1 MTQTGSGQWK
11 WKTRVLCPSVPRTR
25 LFLAPTQRR
34 RPGLTTTD
42 HPPLTQARPVRRS
55 LRLPH
60 SSVAPAPPPLSPN
73 RTAATPGG
81 GVANSAVPAPPRVGI
96 STLAP
101 PAPGLPPPPPPLAY
115 EFVRGALARSV
126 ASVSDAGR
134 GRAPPTA
141 VLVHGILGSRRNL
154 AGFAERLVEGFPA
167 WQVLLVD
174 LRCHGESAAAAG
186 AGAYG
191 PDGSSPPPPPAHPG
205 PHTVASS
212 AADILGLLASL
223 KLFPE
228 VLVGHSFGGKVV
240 MSMAAQFG
248 AGGAALPRP
257 VHVWVLDALPGAVR
271 GDGPDAADH
280 PARLVDA
287 LRSLPLPLPS
297 RSDLAARLAAVGFS
311 TGVARW
317 AATNLRPAAG
327 GDQTRLVWGFDLG
340 GIRDMYDSYE
350 ADSLWPFLEA
360 PPPGVEVNFVRA
372 ARSEYRWAG
381 GDADRIRGLGHGV
394 HDLPGA
400 GHWVH
405 AENPDG
411 LFDILAPSFGGGV
424 DLHVR
429 RSAPGSPGLV

>member
-1 MTQTGSGQWK
+1 
-11 WKTRVLCPSVPRTR
+11 
-25 LFLAPTQRR
+25 
-34 RPGLTTTD
+34 
-42 HPPLTQARPVRRS
+42 

-60 SSVAPAPPPLSPN
+60 STPGLDAVVPQQQSPSRVSAGSVAN
-73 RTAATPGG
+73 F
-81 GVANSAVPAPPRVGI
+81 AVPAPPRTA
-96 STLAP
+96 SATLA
-101 PAPGLPPPPPPLAY
+101 AAAPPLAY

-126 ASVSDAGR
+126 AAVADSGR

-174 LRCHGESAAAAG
+174 LRCHGESAAASVP
-186 AGAYG
+186 GAYG
-191 PDGSSPPPPPAHPG
+191 PDGAGGPPPCAHRA
-205 PHTVASS
+205 PHSVASS
-212 AADILGLLASL
+212 AADILALLASL

-280 PARLVDA
+280 PARLVDT
-287 LRSLPLPLPS
+287 LRSLPLPQPS
-297 RSDLAARLAAVGFS
+297 RSDLASRLTGAGFS

-317 AATNLRPAAG
+317 AATNLRPAVG
-327 GDQTRLVWGFDLG
+327 TDQGRLVWGFDLA
-340 GIRDMYDSYE
+340 GIKDMYDSYE

-372 ARSEYRWAG
+372 ARSEYRWGG
-381 GDADRIRGLGHGV
+381 GDADAIRAFGHGV

>member
-1 MTQTGSGQWK
+1 
-11 WKTRVLCPSVPRTR
+11 
-25 LFLAPTQRR
+25 
-34 RPGLTTTD
+34 
-42 HPPLTQARPVRRS
+42 
-55 LRLPH
+55 
-60 SSVAPAPPPLSPN
+60 VAA
-73 RTAATPGG
+73 
-81 GVANSAVPAPPRVGI
+81 VAES
-96 STLAP
+96 
-101 PAPGLPPPPPPLAY
+101 
-115 EFVRGALARSV
+115 
-126 ASVSDAGR
+126 GR

-154 AGFAERLVEGFPA
+154 AGFAARLVEGFPA

-174 LRCHGESAAAAG
+174 LRCHGESAAAA
-186 AGAYG
+186 APGAYG
-191 PDGSSPPPPPAHPG
+191 HDGGAGPPPPAHPA

-212 AADILGLLASL
+212 AADILALLASL

-248 AGGAALPRP
+248 GGGVALPRP

-280 PARLVDA
+280 PARLVDT

-297 RSDLAARLAAVGFS
+297 RSDLAARLTAAGFS

-317 AATNLRPAAG
+317 AATNLRPAVGA
-327 GDQTRLVWGFDLG
+327 DQTALVWGFDLA

-350 ADSLWPFLEA
+350 SDSMWPFLQA

-372 ARSEYRWAG
+372 ARSEYRWGG
-381 GDADRIRGLGHGV
+381 GDADAIVALGHGV

-429 RSAPGSPGLV
+429 RSTPGSPGLV